1 MRNCLTIFGLVLA
14 ILASSLLCVSDA
26 VTLPQETVT
35 VFSQETV
42 PPTTA
47 PAEPGIT
54 EPPATEPPITEPPV
68 TEPPVTEPPATEP
81 PVTEPPAT
89 EPPAPEP
96 EPESTSPV
104 LTLNAPNAF
113 AWDVTNQQLLF
124 AKGDMDAKLYPASIT
139 KLFSS
144 YVALQYLDPAA
155 IVTVGDEL
163 DLVRT
168 GSSIAYLEKGYQI
181 SVEMLVQG
189 MIMPSGNDAAHVL
202 AVAAARAA
210 SGNPNMDPKAAVDYF
225 VEMMNACAGALGFTG
240 THFASP
246 DGYHS
251 DDHYTNLNT
260 IIQIGQLALENPII
274 RKYAA
279 TRTTTVTVASG
290 QKLWWYNTN
299 YLIDPESS
307 YYRETAI
314 GLKTG
319 CTNEAR
325 WCLLSAFEVDGRI
338 LLIGVF
344 GAVDNH
350 NRMTDVL
357 KLYDLVR

>member
-1 MRNCLTIFGLVLA
+1 MRKLLTIFPLILA
-14 ILASSLLCVSDA
+14 ILASSLLCVGD
-26 VTLPQETVT
+26 TIMLPQETVA
-35 VFSQETV
+35 VFSPETA

-47 PAEPGIT
+47 PAEPLIT
-54 EPPATEPPITEPPV
+54 EPPTTEPPVTEPPVTEPPVTEPPITEPPV
-68 TEPPVTEPPATEP
+68 TEPPP
-81 PVTEPPAT
+81 T

-96 EPESTSPV
+96 EPPV
-104 LTLNAPNAF
+104 FTLNAPNAF

-124 AKGDMDAKLYPASIT
+124 SKGDMDGKLYPASIT
-139 KLFSS
+139 KLFSA
-144 YVALQYLDPAA
+144 YVALQYLDPEA

-163 DLVRT
+163 DLIRP
-168 GSSIAYLEKGYQI
+168 GSSIAFLKKGHKL

-210 SGNPNMDPKAAVDYF
+210 SGNPDMEPKAAVAYF
-225 VEMMNACAGALGFTG
+225 VDMMNDCAGALGFQG

-251 DDHYTNLNT
+251 DDHYTTLNT
-260 IIQIGQLALENPII
+260 IIQIGQLSLENPII

-279 TRTTTVTVASG
+279 TRSTTVTIASG
-290 QKLWWYNTN
+290 QQLWWYNTN
-299 YLIDPESS
+299 YLIDPETS
-307 YYRETAI
+307 YYCETAI

-325 WCLLSAFEVDGRI
+325 WCLLSAFEVDGRV

-357 KLYDLVR
+357 KLYDLVK